1 MKFGVKIVI
10 SVIAIISIVFSIAG
24 IVIIKSN
31 FKHSFDKTINQSI
44 DSHVLERYG
53 IENNIATNI
62 EKDGNISREKL
73 SSYAISLVSYLGN
86 EIGRAHV

>member
-53 IENNIATNI
+53 IEII
-62 EKDGNISREKL
+62 
-73 SSYAISLVSYLGN
+73 
-86 EIGRAHV
+86 

>member
-44 DSHVLERYG
+44 DYHVLERYG

-62 EKDGNISREKL
+62 EN
-73 SSYAISLVSYLGN
+73 
-86 EIGRAHV
+86 